1 MTQAHPWRYF
11 RTVII
16 ARAFSACWTVAGTVV
31 QQPLAQFF
39 NSHWHEYSTVACKIF
54 STVTGTILQQSLARL
69 FNSHWHDCSIVT
81 DMIVQQSLARLFN
94 IHWHNYAT
102 VAGTS
107 IQQSLTRLFNGHWH
121 DCSKVTG
128 TILCWQNSST
138 VLKNRAM
145 YQECD
150 TGSSR
155 YI

>member
-1 MTQAHPWRYF
+1 M
-11 RTVII
+11 VINWLDLI
-16 ARAFSACWTVAGTVV
+16 WHKLTLGGISEQSLSQGHF
-31 QQPLAQFF
+31 PLV
-39 NSHWHEYSTVACKIF
+39 E
-54 STVTGTILQQSLARL
+54 LSLARL
-69 FNSHWHDCSIVT
+69 FNSHWHNYATVAGTSIQQSLTRLFNSHWHDCSTVAGTVI
-81 DMIVQQSLARLFN
+81 QKSLARLFN
-94 IHWHNYAT
+94 SHWHNYAT

-145 YQECD
+145 YQEYA